1 MPNSIHFGKGSTTIL
16 PRFGLDPVPEVG
28 GLGAPAFAASSPDDG
43 VPGAVRAGGGSALGS
58 GRGGNDE
65 RTGGFRAVGAPRYR
79 TFAVM
84 LADQVTA
91 RQIEHVD
98 RVERDDER

>member
-1 MPNSIHFGKGSTTIL
+1 MPNSIHFAGRLYHYS
-16 PRFGLDPVPEVG
+16 PAFVLDSGPEVG

-65 RTGGFRAVGAPRYR
+65 RTGGVRAVGAPRYT
-79 TFAVM
+79 TFAVR
-84 LADQVTA
+84 LGEQVTA